1 MLKYNIGTE
10 TYVVLEETAMKN
22 TYETPDFEEI
32 VPVTDTNGNV
42 TSTENDN
49 MENIGTIMPPK
60 SL

>member
-1 MLKYNIGTE
+1 
-10 TYVVLEETAMKN
+10 MKN

-42 TSTENDN
+42 ASTENDN
-49 MENIGTIMPPK
+49 TENIDTIMPPK

>member
-1 MLKYNIGTE
+1 
-10 TYVVLEETAMKN
+10 MKN

-42 TSTENDN
+42 ASIENDNNDN